1 MAERRTDMSI
11 DLTQYAPLNTPHAP
25 LAPSSAARWVQCPGS
40 VVGQLASPLPDDDP
54 ESSEE
59 GTAAHDMAATMLK
72 CEPITHTDD
81 AEMFEAAAFYANTIL
96 KIAAAHTE
104 KYELHVEERVTCST
118 IHEHNYGTP
127 DSWLFCRAVM
137 VLDVF
142 DFKYG
147 HEYVEVYENWQ
158 LLDYVIGILSKLG
171 IITAPVTINLHII
184 QPRSY
189 HRDGPHRTWSLQL
202 VDLSS
207 YAERLRAA
215 AHAAMAD
222 DPPFITGDECKYCR
236 ARNTCPA
243 NLAVGYA
250 SIEMSLRSIPLEMTP
265 RVTGMVLR
273 QVHTAMER
281 LKAIESGLSQQ
292 AEHILRNGG
301 RVPGYHLESKPS
313 ARSWK
318 VPAVEVL
325 ALGDMMAVP
334 LGKPV
339 DVITPTQA
347 IKAGIPE
354 SVIDVYSERKS
365 GAAKLVED
373 GVRLVSV
380 FGKVGV

>member
-1 MAERRTDMSI
+1 MSSI
-11 DLTQYAPLNTPHAP
+11 DLTPYAPLNQPHAP

-54 ESSEE
+54 EASEE
-59 GTAAHDMAATMLK
+59 GTAAHELAATMLK
-72 CEPITHTDD
+72 GDSVTHTDD

-96 KIAAAHTE
+96 KLVSQQVE
-104 KYELHVEERVTCST
+104 KYELHVEERVTCPT

-127 DSWLFCRAVM
+127 DAWMFNRALAT
-137 VLDVF
+137 LDVF

-147 HEYVEVYENWQ
+147 HGYVEVYENWQ
-158 LLDYVIGILSKLG
+158 LLNYAIGILSQLG
-171 IITAPVTINLHII
+171 IITAPTQINLHII

-189 HRDGPHRTWSLQL
+189 HRDGPHRTWSLRL
-202 VDLSS
+202 VDLSQ
-207 YAERLRAA
+207 YQTQLRCAA
-215 AHAAMAD
+215 QAALSD
-222 DPPFITGDECKYCR
+222 NPSFNTGDECKYCR

-243 NLAVGYA
+243 LLTVGYGAIEA
-250 SIEMSLRSIPLEMTP
+250 SSRSMPLEMTP
-265 RVTGMVLR
+265 QVTGMVLR
-273 QVHTAMER
+273 QVRTAMER

-318 VPAVEVL
+318 VPATEVL
-325 ALGDMMAVP
+325 ALGDMMGVP

-354 SVIDVYSERKS
+354 TLIDTYAERKN

-373 GVRLVSV
+373 GVRLVAV
-380 FGKVGV
+380 FGKGGVK

>member
-1 MAERRTDMSI
+1 MSSI
-11 DLTQYAPLNTPHAP
+11 DLTQYAPLNQPHAP

-54 ESSEE
+54 EASEE
-59 GTAAHDMAATMLK
+59 GTAAHELGATILRGD
-72 CEPITHTDD
+72 PVPHTDD
-81 AEMFEAAAFYANTIL
+81 AEMFESAAMYGNTIL
-96 KIAAAHTE
+96 KLVSQQVEHV
-104 KYELHVEERVTCST
+104 ELHIEERVTCPT

-127 DSWLFCRAVM
+127 DAWMFNRATM
-137 VLDVF
+137 TLDVF

-147 HEYVEVYENWQ
+147 HGYVEVFENWQ
-158 LLDYVIGILSKLG
+158 LMNYAVGILLQLG
-171 IITAPVTINLHII
+171 IKTTPMTINLHII

-189 HRDGPHRTWSLQL
+189 HRDGPHRIWSLRL
-202 VDLSS
+202 ADL
-207 YAERLRAA
+207 YEYEARLRAA

-222 DPPFITGDECKYCR
+222 NPPFVTGPECKYCR

-243 NLAVGYA
+243 LLTVGYSAIEA
-250 SIEMSLRSIPLEMTP
+250 SSRSMPLEMTP
-265 RVTGMVLR
+265 QVTGMVLR
-273 QVHTAMER
+273 QVRTAMAR
-281 LKAIESGLSQQ
+281 LTAIETGLTQQ

-318 VPAVEVL
+318 VPTTEVI
-325 ALGDMMAVP
+325 ALGDMMCVP

-354 SVIDVYSERKS
+354 TVIDVYSERKS
-365 GAAKLVED
+365 GAAKLAED
-373 GVRLVSV
+373 GVRLVAV
-380 FGKVGV
+380 FGKGGVK